1 MSKMNNKMRLS
12 ITIIILVPVFILGA
26 LAIFSNTAAISN
38 LKKVNTTAMTISN
51 EHMVNI
57 SDLSE
62 IEKELQE
69 IHKKALSHIIA
80 TDLDTLIATV
90 AEVRAE
96 QEILDNY
103 LIEYKD
109 NLSEEDAGAYNTIVS
124 NYETMKYEIA
134 NLMAFSGNAEK
145 EKAFALA
152 NSTIKQCSDEMQRQV
167 EGMMVRAQES
177 ASQASDAL
185 TAEYNKAVLKNTI
198 IVVLSVIALLITL
211 YSVFILI
218 IRKLIVANH
227 EINDI
232 IRGIDQSEGD
242 LTKRI
247 SILSNDEISDLGNG
261 INTFMGK
268 LQSIMKM
275 IIENS
280 RKLEEV
286 VSEVQESVRTSNDSA
301 SDLSAVTEELSAT
314 MQEVGHSATIINQ
327 NADSVRS
334 EVEMIADK
342 SNSINEYSK
351 RMKENADKMELD
363 AKTNMQ
369 ETSTKVQEILEVLN
383 QAIADSKSVEQVN
396 GLTNDILKI
405 SSQTNLLALNA
416 SIEAARAGEAG
427 KGFAVVADEIR
438 QLAASSRQ
446 TANRIQEIN
455 SVVINAVHN
464 LAGHSNNLVEYM
476 TDSILPEFENF
487 VTSGEQ
493 YRDNATY
500 IEGVMNE
507 FTTKTDDLKRAV
519 DEIAAS
525 IETITDAIEDGA
537 RGVTGAAESTQVLVT
552 DMENIS
558 NRMEENQLIAAALQ
572 KETDVFKNF

>member
-38 LKKVNTTAMTISN
+38 LKKVNKTAMTIAD

-96 QEILDNY
+96 EEILDNY

-396 GLTNDILKI
+396 GLTNDILNI

>member
-1 MSKMNNKMRLS
+1 MNGKKRLS
-12 ITIIILVPVFILGA
+12 ITVVILVPVFILGV
-26 LAIFSNTAAISN
+26 LAIFSNITAISN
-38 LKKVNTTAMTISN
+38 LKRVNMTAVTISD

-57 SDLSE
+57 SQLSD

-96 QEILDNY
+96 EEVLDKY
-103 LIEYKD
+103 LVEYKD
-109 NLSEEDAGAYNTIVS
+109 SLIEADASAYDTLVS

-145 EKAFALA
+145 EQAFALA
-152 NSTIKQCSDEMQRQV
+152 NGTIKQCSDEMQRQV
-167 EGMMVRAQES
+167 EIMMESAQES

-185 TAEYNKAVLKNTI
+185 TAEYNGAVLKNMI
-198 IVVLSVIALLITL
+198 IVGLSVTALLITL
-211 YSVFILI
+211 YSVFVLI
-218 IRKLIVANH
+218 IRKLIVANR

-232 IRGIDQSEGD
+232 INGIDQSQGD

-247 SILSNDEISDLGNG
+247 SILSNDEIADLGNG

-275 IIENS
+275 IIENA

-301 SDLSAVTEELSAT
+301 SDLSAVTQELSAT

-327 NADSVRS
+327 NAESVRS
-334 EVEMIADK
+334 EVEIIADK
-342 SNSINEYSK
+342 SNSINDYSRK
-351 RMKENADKMELD
+351 MKENADTMESN
-363 AKTNMQ
+363 AKSNMQ

-383 QAIADSKSVEQVN
+383 QAIEESRSVEQVN
-396 GLTNDILKI
+396 GLTNDILSI

-438 QLAASSRQ
+438 QLADSSRA

-455 SVVINAVHN
+455 GVVTNAVQN

-476 TDSILPEFENF
+476 TNSILPEFENF
-487 VTSGEQ
+487 VSSGEQ

-507 FTTKTDDLKRAV
+507 FTAKTDDLKRAV
-519 DEIAAS
+519 DEIATS
-525 IETITDAIEDGA
+525 IETITDAIEEGA
-537 RGVTGAAESTQVLVT
+537 RGVTGAAESTQVLVG

-558 NRMEENQLIAAALQ
+558 NRMEENQQIAAALQ